1 MKFGYLTLIL
11 ILGLAAGATP
21 AAPSQAAI
29 PLNETLTNGDFS
41 KPLAQGWAT
50 RADDLL
56 GEHSI
61 TVTPENGAVVRKEMC
76 GNATLVQDIKLT
88 TTNLVFST
96 RARFSSQA
104 TKPDYYATASVRLG
118 FLDSE
123 GKQLGETRIYNAAGT
138 PPSKA
143 SNTLHLIAVAD
154 TGKWQDYSLNL
165 GEELRANLK
174 GVDAAK
180 VKRLRVSL
188 ESFCSGKD
196 AC

>member
-1 MKFGYLTLIL
+1 MKYGYLTLTI

-56 GEHSI
+56 GEHSV
-61 TVTPENGAVVRKEMC
+61 TATPENGAVVHKEMC
-76 GNATLVQDIKLT
+76 GNATLVQDVKLT
-88 TTNLVFST
+88 TTKLSFST
-96 RARFSSQA
+96 RARFSAQV
-104 TKPDYYATASVRLG
+104 TKPDYYATSSVMLG
-118 FLDSE
+118 FLDSY
-123 GKQLGETRIYNAAGT
+123 GKQLGETRIYCAAATT
-138 PPSKA
+138 PLIA
-143 SNTLHLIAVAD
+143 SSTLHLIAVAD

-165 GEELRANLK
+165 GEELSTNLK

>member
-29 PLNETLTNGDFS
+29 PLHETLTNGDFS

-50 RADDLL
+50 QTDDII
-56 GEHSI
+56 GEHS
-61 TVTPENGAVVRKEMC
+61 VTATQEKGAVVLKEMC

-96 RARFSSQA
+96 RAWFSCQA
-104 TKPDYYATASVRLG
+104 TNPTYYATTSVLLG
-118 FLDSE
+118 FLDAD
-123 GKQLGETRIYNAAGT
+123 GKQLGKTRIYSAAGT
-138 PPSKA
+138 PSWKT

-165 GEELRANLK
+165 GEELSTNLK